1 VPADGILREG
11 EQLAVDESL
20 LTGESVPVR
29 KHAAPDAMDG
39 MPQQA
44 GGDDQPFV
52 FASTLTVAGHGVA
65 QVLATGSRTRAGSIG
80 LSLAGITAEATPL
93 QRHLRTLVTRLGIG
107 AIALNALLVAWYGVT
122 RGDWLQGLLAGIAT
136 AMAMLPEEFP
146 MALAVFLAL
155 GAWRMAQV
163 QVLARRPAV
172 IEALGAA
179 TVLCVDKTGTL
190 TENRMRLRALV
201 TPDRHVEIAGDA
213 PLPED
218 VHRLLEFAVLA
229 SHRGGVEPMD
239 RAILD
244 RADRALAG
252 SEHLHADWL
261 LQREYPLTPALLAV
275 SQVWLTR
282 DGQRP
287 VAAKGAPEAIADLC
301 HLDAAATAA
310 VLQQVKTLAARGL
323 RVLGVAEA
331 TAEPGETP
339 DLQHDYAFRWLGLA
353 VFEDP
358 VRDSV
363 PSAVAQARSAGIAV
377 AMITGD
383 HAATALAIAAQA
395 GIDTAAGA
403 LTGEQLAALDDA
415 QLREAVRRTRVYAR
429 VMPEQK
435 LRLVQAFKANGDV
448 VAMTGDGVNDAP
460 ALKAAHVGIAMG
472 ARGTDVAREAAGLVL
487 LDENFDRIVAA
498 VRLGRR
504 IFDNLRKVMTYI
516 VAIHVPIAGLALLP
530 VMFGMPTLM
539 LPAHVVL
546 TELVIDPICSLAF
559 EGAPARAD
567 TMERPPRRSD
577 AGLVGW
583 DMLWRGALQ
592 GLLLLAACMATYVLA
607 LRTSGPETARGLAL
621 VALTAGNLGLVW
633 LNASLDTGWRS
644 VFGAGYGAFWSIA
657 AAATLALVAAFVV
670 PGLRDLLQVDVPAG
684 RQVLLAMATAAAG
697 VLLAAGVLR
706 LAGERGAGQRRRS
719 GGYWRE

>member
-1 VPADGILREG
+1 
-11 EQLAVDESL
+11 
-20 LTGESVPVR
+20 
-29 KHAAPDAMDG
+29 
-39 MPQQA
+39 
-44 GGDDQPFV
+44 
-52 FASTLTVAGHGVA
+52 
-65 QVLATGSRTRAGSIG
+65 
-80 LSLAGITAEATPL
+80 
-93 QRHLRTLVTRLGIG
+93 
-107 AIALNALLVAWYGVT
+107 
-122 RGDWLQGLLAGIAT
+122 
-136 AMAMLPEEFP
+136 
-146 MALAVFLAL
+146 
-155 GAWRMAQV
+155 
-163 QVLARRPAV
+163 
-172 IEALGAA
+172 
-179 TVLCVDKTGTL
+179 
-190 TENRMRLRALV
+190 
-201 TPDRHVEIAGDA
+201 
-213 PLPED
+213 
-218 VHRLLEFAVLA
+218 
-229 SHRGGVEPMD
+229 
-239 RAILD
+239 
-244 RADRALAG
+244 
-252 SEHLHADWL
+252 
-261 LQREYPLTPALLAV
+261 
-275 SQVWLTR
+275 
-282 DGQRP
+282 
-287 VAAKGAPEAIADLC
+287 
-301 HLDAAATAA
+301 
-310 VLQQVKTLAARGL
+310 
-323 RVLGVAEA
+323 
-331 TAEPGETP
+331 
-339 DLQHDYAFRWLGLA
+339 
-353 VFEDP
+353 
-358 VRDSV
+358 
-363 PSAVAQARSAGIAV
+363 
-377 AMITGD
+377 
-383 HAATALAIAAQA
+383 
-395 GIDTAAGA
+395 
-403 LTGEQLAALDDA
+403 
-415 QLREAVRRTRVYAR
+415 
-429 VMPEQK
+429 MPEQK

-644 VFGAGYGAFWSIA
+644 VFGAGYGAFWGIA